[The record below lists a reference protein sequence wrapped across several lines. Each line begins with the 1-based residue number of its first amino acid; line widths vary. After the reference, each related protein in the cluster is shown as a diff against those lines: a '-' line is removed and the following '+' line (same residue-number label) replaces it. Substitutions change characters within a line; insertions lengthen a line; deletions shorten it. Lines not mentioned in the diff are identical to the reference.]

1 MIFTRTFSYSIKVLI
16 FLALHFEEGRNFR
29 VKDISEGLDVP
40 DSFLAKILQ
49 KLAKNKL
56 IQSHKGPNGG
66 FAFNPST
73 LKTPL
78 AEIIELTDSKD
89 YLNTCVLNFH
99 ACNARNP
106 CPMHHMI
113 GNINAE
119 IRKLLE
125 KTYFE
130 ELLLNDRN
138 LLLNQI
144 KDKNYKPAV
153 LIS

>member
-78 AEIIELTDSKD
+78 VEIIELTDSKD

-106 CPMHHMI
+106 CPMHHMV
-113 GNINAE
+113 GSINAE

-125 KTYFE
+125 KTCFE

-144 KDKNYKPAV
+144 KDKNYKPSV

>member
-16 FLALHFEEGRNFR
+16 FLALNFEEGRNFR
-29 VKDISEGLDVP
+29 VRDISEGLDVP

-49 KLAKNKL
+49 KLAKHQL
-56 IQSHKGPNGG
+56 IHSFKGPNGG

-73 LKTPL
+73 KKIPL

-106 CPMHHMI
+106 CPMHHMV

-119 IRKLLE
+119 IRKLLD

-130 ELLLNDRN
+130 DLLLNDKD

-144 KDKNYKPAV
+144 KDKNYKPGMP
-153 LIS
+153 IS